1 MVEHI
6 NVVLKP
12 ISEVSLENKVMAME
26 DIIAYCEEID
36 LANGKNVCAGFVF
49 NYALL

>member
-6 NVVLKP
+6 NCVLKP
-12 ISEVSLENKVMAME
+12 ISEVSLENKVVAME

-36 LANGKNVCAGFVF
+36 LANGKNVYSTLAFV
-49 NYALL
+49 YV